1 MTLPLLQP
9 CGTFHC
15 DLPTAATILHL
26 SEAEVWTL
34 IVGGQITPVAKT
46 RDGGLVFD
54 ATRLK
59 PSRKPSAGPHP
70 TTIQFAKSGPAPGP
84 GAGQ

>member
-34 IVGGQITPVAKT
+34 IVGGHINPIAKT

-54 ATRLK
+54 ATQLK
-59 PSRKPSAGPHP
+59 PSRRPSAETSPARIEFG
-70 TTIQFAKSGPAPGP
+70 QSGPAPGP
-84 GAGQ
+84 GAGR